1 MTNPISE
8 LSTKIDR
15 TSKLIFKEFPQVLF
29 DLAFPGQTIHVV
41 NVEENIEINLP
52 TRPVDLVM
60 TIATSQGQKKALHV
74 EFYSGHKDSIP
85 QTLFI

>member
-8 LSTKIDR
+8 LPTKIDR

-29 DLAFPGQTIHVV
+29 HLAFPGETIRVV
-41 NVEENIEINLP
+41 NVEENVEINLP

-60 TIATSQGQKKALHV
+60 T
-74 EFYSGHKDSIP
+74 
-85 QTLFI
+85 